1 MHLNQPI
8 EFHIILDGYN
18 QAYERFLEAY
28 SAARTIGDQNRLY
41 IPLLET
47 LGWADVIEERVTNVK
62 GPSWVKDLPVRFHN
76 SEGIILGY
84 RYVRNIVHHDWV
96 LAIELDDEPG
106 MLRDWRWRRGLVA
119 PKKQTRNQFAYS
131 KKIAGRALRHTFK
144 DLHSLYKAVSSSM

>member
-18 QAYERFLEAY
+18 QAYGRFLEAY

-62 GPSWVKDLPVRFHN
+62 GPSWVQDLPVRFHN

-106 MLRDWRWRRGLVA
+106 MLRD
-119 PKKQTRNQFAYS
+119 
-131 KKIAGRALRHTFK
+131 
-144 DLHSLYKAVSSSM
+144 